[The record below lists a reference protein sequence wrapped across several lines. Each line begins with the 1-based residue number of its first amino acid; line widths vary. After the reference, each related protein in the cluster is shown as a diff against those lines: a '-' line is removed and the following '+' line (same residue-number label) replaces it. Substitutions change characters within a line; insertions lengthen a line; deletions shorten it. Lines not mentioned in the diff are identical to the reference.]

1 MKTFGFAVVVSFF
14 VLSGLARAV
23 QSGDQAQKDR
33 PSMTKQVMKGEQGS
47 EGGMHGM
54 GDKSGMMG
62 MMKMMEQCSKMMESS
77 PSDSA
82 SAKES

>member
-14 VLSGLARAV
+14 VLSGLALAV
-23 QSGDQAQKDR
+23 QSGDQEQKDR
-33 PSMTKQVMKGEQGS
+33 PSMTKEMMKGEQSGK
-47 EGGMHGM
+47 GGMHGM
-54 GDKSGMMG
+54 GDMNGMMG

-77 PSDSA
+77 QSGSD